1 MVLTLYFSGN
11 NQVSAGACDSA
22 QIGNVHQSRTQIG
35 TLAKLQDGC
44 EVLEVWVRLPN
55 LKAHSY
61 TLALIRVGR
70 FIDKCCLNAVSR
82 CFLALTFATSLC
94 TNILPMASFWILNIV
109 GTKEFTES
117 PCKRCIKQT
126 TNQPQVNKVYQKLHA
141 RRLVRVFE
149 KWDLTVR
156 TLDSS

>member
-1 MVLTLYFSGN
+1 MLAQCCRSLLSGP
-11 NQVSAGACDSA
+11 Q
-22 QIGNVHQSRTQIG
+22 
-35 TLAKLQDGC
+35 
-44 EVLEVWVRLPN
+44 
-55 LKAHSY
+55 
-61 TLALIRVGR
+61 
-70 FIDKCCLNAVSR
+70 
-82 CFLALTFATSLC
+82 FATSLC

-141 RRLVRVFE
+141 RRLVRIFE

-156 TLDSS
+156 TLDSSQYTSKLVVGDWQWGFDILQVHEGVTYDNQWQYKRLHELQRYTSGKRFCGFTYQLLPPWGYRLNRKV

>member
-1 MVLTLYFSGN
+1 MVLTLYFSG
-11 NQVSAGACDSA
+11 VSGACDSA

-44 EVLEVWVRLPN
+44 EVLEVWVRLPT

-70 FIDKCCLNAVSR
+70 FIDKCCLNAVG
-82 CFLALTFATSLC
+82 LALTFATSLC
-94 TNILPMASFWILNIV
+94 TNILHTASFWILNTV

-126 TNQPQVNKVYQKLHA
+126 TNQSQVNRVNQKLHS
-141 RRLVRVFE
+141 RRLVRVVE

-156 TLDSS
+156 R